1 MYVNTI
7 LLLVS
12 TMTPKNNTKRAQK
25 SAGKTNRGTKKMTNS
40 VIPHPT
46 QFNST
51 VRFTRKARFV
61 CGTSSSTLNL
71 TRAMLLNHLVVA
83 KTTTTATRLLSGIRL
98 AHIQIWYFPT
108 GNAASEQYVPN
119 TVSVEWTSTYGPS
132 VIVSDTSLSIEPA
145 SILTKP
151 PKDSLASFWSLTGT
165 NESDVLAILTLLAR
179 TVIDITYECVLQ
191 NGETPVGL
199 SPTTVMTAGA
209 VYMSYLDGIA
219 GSGNI
224 SPVSYSGIF

>member
-1 MYVNTI
+1 
-7 LLLVS
+7 
-12 TMTPKNNTKRAQK
+12 MTPKTQTTKERRKPQ
-25 SAGKTNRGTKKMTNS
+25 KTNRGSRRRTMLNEI
-40 VIPHPT
+40 VPHPS

-51 VRFTRKARFV
+51 IRFIRRARFV
-61 CGTSSSTLNL
+61 VGTSTSTLNL
-71 TRAMLLNHLVVA
+71 TRAMLLNHLVAA

-98 AHIQIWYFPT
+98 GHIRIWYFPT
-108 GNAASEQYVPN
+108 GNAASEQYVPG

-132 VIVSDTSLSIEPA
+132 VIISDTTMSIEPA
-145 SILTKP
+145 SVTTSP
-151 PKDSLASFWSLTGT
+151 PKNSLASFWSLTGN
-165 NESDVLAILTLLAR
+165 NESDVICIISVLAR
-179 TVIDITYECVLQ
+179 AVIDITYECVFQ

-224 SPVSYSGIF
+224 SPVSYTGIF